1 MDNIIVDLKVKKI
14 NDEYCVLWFE
24 NGVLDENKT
33 YYTDCKQDAIETKKV
48 MIKAYCET
56 SLTNVVFTNN
66 SYK

>member
-1 MDNIIVDLKVKKI
+1 MNKVKLTIKKI
-14 NDEYCVLWFE
+14 DDEYVVQWCL
-24 NGVLDENKT
+24 NGVIDENKT